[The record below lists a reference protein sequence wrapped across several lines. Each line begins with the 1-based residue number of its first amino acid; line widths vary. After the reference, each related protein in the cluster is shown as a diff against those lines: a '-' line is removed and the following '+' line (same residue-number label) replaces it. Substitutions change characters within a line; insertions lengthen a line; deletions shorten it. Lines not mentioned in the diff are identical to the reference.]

1 MIMYWYNFTK
11 KMVRVMIK
19 PLSLFLKSER
29 LEKIKKSVDDKIDSF
44 YEESLRLR
52 ADWGL
57 LIKISLLTL
66 VQLFFYYLIPY
77 FALAWRNSRQCFA
90 CDDDARFD
98 RDDYLAVSDSRWSRR
113 GRTQFFDGVL
123 NVYFRSWKIG
133 FSDAFVACGHLLPR
147 NFCWNRCLGSQA

>member
-1 MIMYWYNFTK
+1 MTFDQNFAFD
-11 KMVRVMIK
+11 
-19 PLSLFLKSER
+19 SGAAFL
-29 LEKIKKSVDDKIDSF
+29 LLPDSV
-44 YEESLRLR
+44 L
-52 ADWGL
+52 
-57 LIKISLLTL
+57 
-66 VQLFFYYLIPY
+66 Y